1 MIENKEKSQLDIKS
15 VLNIFDE
22 KLSQEA
28 KNVLNTLSNQEK
40 RVNYRELYIERDAGL
55 KFDFGDYKSLKEI
68 FRDIYNNNFSIEGE
82 NVKM

>member
-55 KFDFGDYKSLKEI
+55 KFDFRDYKSLKEI